1 MFFTMLRQSFF
12 EGGRRKAL
20 AVLTVALAAALITTL
35 LNLSVDVG
43 DKMAHEMKSY
53 GSNIRVTAK
62 SESIPLV
69 IGGIDYNPLKGRG
82 FLYEE
87 DLPLIKDIFWR
98 NNILGLAPFLNTTV
112 ALEGKPGESV
122 PLIGTYFDKNMPIPD
137 DEEYRTG
144 VTQTNSFWEVEG
156 AWPDDETP
164 EQALAGRALAQRLG
178 LKVGDSLTIRPDED
192 DAGDWRTVTVTGLL
206 TSGGN
211 EDNALL
217 TPLPLVQQMTGLDGM
232 VQSVNVSA
240 LTIPENELSRK
251 ARRDTDAL
259 STTEYDVWYC
269 TAYVSSIAHQIE
281 EAVVNASARPI
292 WQVAAS
298 EGVVIGKI
306 QLLMLVVTLAAFV
319 SSAMGISS
327 LMNTA
332 VMERAREI
340 GLMKSLGAMK
350 WEILALFLCEAVV
363 IGIVGGLIGVLFG
376 TGLSQV
382 VGLTVFDSY
391 LSLHW
396 ISIPVVVFASIA
408 VALAGSIV
416 PSLAIARLMPVEVF
430 HGRQ

>member
-12 EGGRRKAL
+12 EGGKRKLL

-43 DKMAHEMKSY
+43 DKMAQEMKSY
-53 GSNIRVTAK
+53 GANIRVTAK
-62 SESIPLV
+62 SESIPLE

-82 FLYEE
+82 FLDEE
-87 DLPLIKDIFWR
+87 ELPMIKDIFWR
-98 NNILGLAPFLNTTV
+98 NNILGLAPFLPATV
-112 ALEGKPGESV
+112 VVGNAPEESI

-144 VTQTNSFWEVEG
+144 VVQTNSFWEVDG
-156 AWPDDETP
+156 AWPDDEKP
-164 EQALAGRALAQRLG
+164 EQALVGQALAERLD
-178 LKVGDSLTIRPDED
+178 LAVGDTLRLRLADEK
-192 DAGDWRTVTVTGLL
+192 ADWRDIAITGLL
-206 TSGGN
+206 TTGGT
-211 EDNALL
+211 EDNAVLA
-217 TPLPLVQQMTGLDGM
+217 PLSLVQEMTGLAGK

-251 ARRDTDAL
+251 ARRDVDAL
-259 STTEYDVWYC
+259 NTTEYDVWYC

-281 EAVVNASARPI
+281 EAVINASARPI

-350 WEILALFLCEAVV
+350 WEIHLLFLSEAVIIGV
-363 IGIVGGLIGVLFG
+363 IGGLVGCLFG

-382 VGLTVFDSY
+382 VGLTVFDAY
-391 LSLHW
+391 LALHW

-408 VALAGSIV
+408 VALAGSVV